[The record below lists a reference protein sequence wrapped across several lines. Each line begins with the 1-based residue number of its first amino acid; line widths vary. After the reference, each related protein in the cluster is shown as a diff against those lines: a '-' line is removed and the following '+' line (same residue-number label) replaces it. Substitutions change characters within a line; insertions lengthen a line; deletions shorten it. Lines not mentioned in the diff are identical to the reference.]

1 MIRKLTT
8 LFLLL
13 FIFAS
18 CENDLA
24 EIEKIIPK
32 EDFNKEI
39 AKDVT
44 LFYSDS
50 AIIRVRIQGAEMVRH
65 LEKEDPREEFTQG
78 IKADFFGNNG
88 KVNSVLTSKHAT
100 RYESKNQIIIRDSVV
115 WQSSNNEKLETEEL
129 IWDEKNE
136 RVFSNRYVRIT
147 NPDEIIYG
155 YGFEANQEFTEWTI
169 NQIDG
174 RIKVKAMA
182 DDEDK
187 KKGKPSAKPVRPKS
201 PNTNKG
207 KKGKLPFGKSKPSN

>member
-1 MIRKLTT
+1 MQKTT
-8 LFLLL
+8 ILLL
-13 FIFAS
+13 LLALIFAS
-18 CENDLA
+18 CENDLE

-32 EDFNKEI
+32 ENTNKEI

-50 AIIRVRIQGAEMVRH
+50 AVVRVRIQGAEMIRH
-65 LEKEDPREEFTQG
+65 LDKSDPREEFTKG
-78 IKADFFGNNG
+78 IKADFFGNRN

-100 RYESKNQIIIRDSVV
+100 RYESKHQIVIRDSVV
-115 WQSSNNEKLETEEL
+115 WESSSNEKLETEEL

-174 RIKVKAMA
+174 RIKLK
-182 DDEDK
+182 
-187 KKGKPSAKPVRPKS
+187 
-201 PNTNKG
+201 N
-207 KKGKLPFGKSKPSN
+207 